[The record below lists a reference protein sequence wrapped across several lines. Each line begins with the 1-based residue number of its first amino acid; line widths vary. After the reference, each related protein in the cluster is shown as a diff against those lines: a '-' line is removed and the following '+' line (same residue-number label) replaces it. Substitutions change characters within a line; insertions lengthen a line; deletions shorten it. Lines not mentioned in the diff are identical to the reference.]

1 MINNSTMEL
10 KDALATAVQSV
21 YFLNQVLQKNVEN
34 FEAVTGEANRS
45 KRLSESLGE
54 AVSFFKV

>member
-1 MINNSTMEL
+1 MEL